1 MAFWYTYIVCD
12 HLVYFSRFVM
22 FGASKTLATLISKI
36 TLVSCEAQKF
46 KVHFNHWGKSVLQ
59 RMPLLSLIYVSGF
72 NGMHGRERPL
82 HSTYFTRIFVYVMK
96 KKLNSSSI
104 PSYIYSL
111 RVLWLWSDAAV
122 KRTDLKVLSQRD

>member
-46 KVHFNHWGKSVLQ
+46 KVHFNH
-59 RMPLLSLIYVSGF
+59 
-72 NGMHGRERPL
+72 
-82 HSTYFTRIFVYVMK
+82 
-96 KKLNSSSI
+96 
-104 PSYIYSL
+104 
-111 RVLWLWSDAAV
+111 
-122 KRTDLKVLSQRD
+122 